1 MKIIVIISSLM
12 VLLGSF
18 GDSWLKT
25 LGAARENYVAG
36 KYSDAWA
43 LYNQINTP
51 EIDQQIMVEKAQ
63 SAFRLNNYQ
72 LAIQL
77 YKSALKQENS
87 FELQGMIHYN
97 IALCYSQIQSF
108 DESMEHYK
116 ESIRL
121 HPTKAAKHNLLLLK
135 QNQNSASQS
144 EKKEEEEKGTTNEE
158 ADNWSTS
165 NSGGD
170 LKEVFEENSS
180 LYERKIE
187 KQLDDLERMDA
198 MTKKKASRKITS
210 VQKSGNQKD
219 W

>member
-1 MKIIVIISSLM
+1 M
-12 VLLGSF
+12 VLLGSL
-18 GDSWLKT
+18 GDRWLKT
-25 LGAARENYVAG
+25 LGEARESYVAR
-36 KYSDAWA
+36 KYGDAWE
-43 LYNQINTP
+43 LYNQINKP
-51 EIDQQIMVEKAQ
+51 EIDQQIMIEKAQ
-63 SAFRLNNYQ
+63 TAYRLNNYQ

-77 YKSALKQENS
+77 YKSALKQDNS
-87 FELQGMIHYN
+87 FEIQGMIHYN

-108 DESMEHYK
+108 DESVYHYK

-135 QNQNSASQS
+135 QNQKSVAQA
-144 EKKEEEEKGTTNEE
+144 EQGTTANE
-158 ADNWSTS
+158 ADIWSTS
-165 NSGGD
+165 SSGGE

-198 MTKKKASRKITS
+198 MTKKKASRKISS